1 MVAPA
6 KMRKCSALASHP
18 PATSYIHCMREKGG
32 NEHVTNEVF
41 GIASFRSRQQVLKF
55 EGALRRAGVRVEVIT
70 TPRDVAVGCG
80 LSIRFELAD
89 QARVMETYRQLHPS
103 NLIGFYRV
111 ERMEGQRTLTRPLIS

>member
-1 MVAPA
+1 MQ
-6 KMRKCSALASHP
+6 
-18 PATSYIHCMREKGG
+18 
-32 NEHVTNEVF
+32 NEVF

-55 EGALRRAGVRVEVIT
+55 EGALRRAGIRTEVIT

-89 QARVMETYRQLHPS
+89 QARVTDVYRQLRPS

-111 ERMEGQRTLTRPLIS
+111 ERADGQRTLTKPLG